1 MITRQNFVVR
11 NAYPVFFL
19 IFLAGIVPILAQSTH
34 TRTKPFSPSQ
44 IAQKV
49 IPSVVVVTVKD
60 SSGNVRL
67 GSGFFIEPDLVATN
81 YHLVKGAI
89 VSDVS
94 VRLIRSRSTG
104 EPHFLKEAE
113 GTQISNV
120 IGVDK
125 DRDLAL
131 LWIKRA
137 RETPLKLARRKHAIG
152 DTIYVVGNP
161 KGFEGTFSQG
171 VISGFRSSGLVQIS
185 APISPG
191 SSGGPVLDNTGEVI
205 GIVIGAIPDAQNL
218 NFARSSEV
226 LLAFQKNA
234 YLDFPRQKWLDF
246 SGIDLS
252 VFRDEQSPEKQESS
266 IPPVRSGIGSPPVP
280 QPRPEWS
287 PVSLTDD
294 TIYLMNMNE
303 LITDEGITRVW
314 VKEVLFNNKDKKAA
328 TINLADYAHSPYKLV
343 LYQCDCKRKLMMV
356 AMFVDYDG
364 NGNVK
369 KSGDLR
375 NAGIATWSEVVPDS
389 IGGSIFKSA
398 CSH

>member
-11 NAYPVFFL
+11 NAYPVLFL

-34 TRTKPFSPSQ
+34 TRQPFSPSQ

-89 VSDVS
+89 ISDVS
-94 VRLIRSRSTG
+94 VRLIRRRSTG
-104 EPHFLKEAE
+104 EPHFLKETE

-205 GIVIGAIPDAQNL
+205 GIVIGAISDAQNL
-218 NFARSSEV
+218 NFARSSED
-226 LLAFQKNA
+226 LLAFQKKA
-234 YLDFPRQKWLDF
+234 YLDSPRKEWLDF

-252 VFRDEQSPEKQESS
+252 VFRENPENEQST
-266 IPPVRSGIGSPPVP
+266 IPPVRSGIVTPRVSRP
-280 QPRPEWS
+280 QLEWE
-287 PVSLTDD
+287 VLSLTDE
-294 TIYLMNMNE
+294 TIYLMNMKE
-303 LITDEGITRVW
+303 LISDEGITRAW
-314 VKEVLFNNKDKKAA
+314 VKEILLNNKDKKEA
-328 TINLADYAHSPYKLV
+328 TINLDDYKNSPYKLV
-343 LYQCDCKRKLMMV
+343 LYQCDCKKRLMLLAMV
-356 AMFVDYDG
+356 VEYDG
-364 NGNVK
+364 KGNVTR
-369 KSGDLR
+369 SSDFR
-375 NAGIATWSEVVPDS
+375 SARIATWSEVTPDS
-389 IGGSIFKSA
+389 IGQSVFNSA
-398 CSH
+398 CRN